1 MAKRVRVL
9 SNHGVNQFKAGE
21 ITKAY
26 REGTKWYPSGERK
39 CVLVWCNS
47 EQRCIWLK
55 AEDVEEVA

>member
-1 MAKRVRVL
+1 MTKRVRVL

-39 CVLVWCNS
+39 CVLV
-47 EQRCIWLK
+47 
-55 AEDVEEVA
+55 